1 MTTSSVSSRQNSA
14 AVENDEIDLGRLLG
28 YLIDGRWWI
37 VCITGFF
44 MVMGVAYALLATPV
58 FKANALLQ
66 VEKKAS
72 GTALLGDMADML
84 GGEQADA
91 AAEIELLTSRMVLG
105 RTVQELHLDTVVTP
119 DFFPLV
125 GRGVSRLMGQPYP
138 KMAISRFEVTPELID
153 TPLTLTLTGENR
165 FTLAVEGRVLEGQV
179 GKLLEK
185 EDVTLLVADVAAQDG
200 QEFTLVKQPLLDVIG
215 ELQRDL
221 QVSEKGKNT
230 GIISLALEGEDK
242 GRIRAVLDNIS
253 QNYLQQNVL
262 RKTEEAQK
270 SLDFLQTHLPQVKD
284 DLNRSE
290 ELLNTY
296 RQQNESV
303 DLSLE
308 AKAALDTM
316 VGIEKQL
323 NELTF
328 REAELQQLYT
338 RQHPAYIALMEKRQ
352 TLINTKNNIN
362 KSIKR
367 LPKTQQDI
375 LRLTRD
381 VQVGQ
386 EIFVQL
392 LNKQQELNIMKAGTI
407 GNVRIIDDAA
417 VETRAVK
424 PKKPLIVVLATL
436 LGGMLSVGLTLVRAA
451 FHRGVESPEQLE
463 EMGLS
468 VYATIPYS
476 EDQAKIEQQQ
486 QQQKKKGRKAMA
498 LNEAL
503 LAARNPADLAME
515 SLRSLRTSLHFAMME
530 AKNNIVMISGPG
542 PGLGK
547 TFVSTNFAAT
557 LAMGGKKV
565 LVIDADLRKGYMQ
578 KVMGQEM
585 GAGLSAY
592 LAGQSEMM
600 QVISKTGFDG
610 LDFVCRGAVPPNP
623 SELLMHPRFK
633 ALLDWAAEHYDF
645 VIVDSPPI
653 LAVTDAAIVGQHVGA
668 SLLVARFAKTAVKEV
683 EVAIRRFEQN
693 GVAIKGILLNAV
705 EKKASS
711 YYGNYGNYGYYQY
724 SYGDKTKA

>member
-37 VCITGFF
+37 VSITGFF
-44 MVMGVAYALLATPV
+44 MMMGVAYALLATPV

-72 GTALLGDMADML
+72 GTALLGDMADVL

-105 RTVQELHLDTVVTP
+105 RTVQELHLDTVVIP

-138 KMAISRFEVTPELID
+138 KMAVSRFEVAPELIG
-153 TPLTLTLTGENR
+153 TPFTLTLTGENR
-165 FTLAVEGRVLEGQV
+165 FTLEVKGRLLEGQV
-179 GKLLEK
+179 GKLLQN
-185 EDVTLLVADVAAQDG
+185 EDVTLLLSDVAAYEG
-200 QEFTLVKQPLLDVIG
+200 QVFTLAKKPVLDVIA
-215 ELQRDL
+215 ELQSGL

-290 ELLNTY
+290 DLLNAY

-436 LGGMLSVGLTLVRAA
+436 LGGMLSVGLILVRAA

-476 EDQAKIEQQQ
+476 EDQAKIEQQ
-486 QQQKKKGRKAMA
+486 KKKGRKAMA

-515 SLRSLRTSLHFAMME
+515 SLRSLRTSLHFTMME
-530 AKNNIVMISGPG
+530 AKNNIVLISGPG
-542 PGLGK
+542 PDLGK

-693 GVAIKGILLNAV
+693 GVVIKGILLNAV

-711 YYGNYGNYGYYQY
+711 YYGNYGYYQY

>member
-1 MTTSSVSSRQNSA
+1 MTTSSVSSRQSNA
-14 AVENDEIDLGRLLG
+14 VVENDEIDLGRLLG

-37 VCITGFF
+37 VSITVLF
-44 MVMGVAYALLATPV
+44 MLIGVSYALLATPIY
-58 FKANALLQ
+58 KANALLQ
-66 VEKKAS
+66 VEKRAS
-72 GTALLGDMADML
+72 GSALLGDMAGML
-84 GGEQADA
+84 GGEQPDT

-105 RTVQELHLDTVVTP
+105 RTVQELQLDTVVSP
-119 DFFPLV
+119 SFMPII
-125 GRGVSRLMGQPYP
+125 GRGLARLMGKPYP
-138 KMAISRFEVTPELID
+138 QIAIGRFDIAPEFLG
-153 TPLTLTLTGENR
+153 TPLALTFLGDQHFMLE
-165 FTLAVEGRVLEGQV
+165 LDGQVLEGQV
-179 GKLLEK
+179 GKLLK
-185 EDVTLLVADVAAQDG
+185 KDHLTLLVTDISAEEDQG
-200 QEFTLVKQPLLDVIG
+200 FTLVKQPVLDMVG
-215 ELQRDL
+215 NLQRDI
-221 QVSEKGKNT
+221 QVTEKGKNT
-230 GIISLALEGEDK
+230 GIISLAMEGEDK

-270 SLDFLQTHLPQVKD
+270 SLEFLKNHLPQVRE

-290 ELLNTY
+290 EQLSAY

-338 RQHPAYIALMEKRQ
+338 HQHPAYIALMDKRQ
-352 TLINTKNNIN
+352 ALMGTKNTIN

-367 LPKTQQDI
+367 LPKTQQEI

-407 GNVRIIDDAA
+407 GNVRIIDEAA
-417 VETRAVK
+417 VETGAVK
-424 PKKPLIVVLATL
+424 PKKPLIVILATL
-436 LGGMLSVGLTLVRAA
+436 LGGMLSVGLILVRAA

-476 EDQAKIEQQQ
+476 KEQAGIEQA
-486 QQQKKKGRKAMA
+486 QKKRRHAMP

-592 LAGQSEMM
+592 LSGQIEVS
-600 QVISKTGFDG
+600 QAVSHTGFEG

-633 ALLDWAAEHYDF
+633 VLLDWASEHYDF

-693 GVAIKGILLNAV
+693 GVVIKGILLNAV

-711 YYGNYGNYGYYQY
+711 YYGNYGYYQY
-724 SYGDKTKA
+724 SYADKTKA

>member
-1 MTTSSVSSRQNSA
+1 MTTSSVSSRQSSA

-37 VCITGFF
+37 VTITALF
-44 MVMGVAYALLATPV
+44 MILGVAYALLATPV

-72 GTALLGDMADML
+72 GAALLGDMADVL
-84 GGEQADA
+84 GGEQPDA

-125 GRGVSRLMGQPYP
+125 GRGLSRLMGHPYP
-138 KMAISRFEVTPELID
+138 KMAVSRFEVAPELVG
-153 TPLTLTLTGENR
+153 TPLTLTVDADKH
-165 FTLAVEGRVLEGQV
+165 FTLEIEGRVLEGQV
-179 GKLLEK
+179 GKLLEQ
-185 EDVTLLVADVAAQDG
+185 DDLTLLLSDVAAQDG
-200 QEFTLVKQPLLDVIG
+200 QVFTLLKQPVLDVIG
-215 ELQRDL
+215 ELQSGL

-316 VGIEKQL
+316 VGIQKQL

-436 LGGMLSVGLTLVRAA
+436 LGGMLSVGLILVRAA

-476 EDQAKIEQQQ
+476 EDQAKIE
-486 QQQKKKGRKAMA
+486 QQKKKGRKAMA

-547 TFVSTNFAAT
+547 TFVSTNFAAI

-711 YYGNYGNYGYYQY
+711 YYGNYGYYQY

>member
-28 YLIDGRWWI
+28 NLIDGRWWI
-37 VCITGFF
+37 VSITGFF
-44 MVMGVAYALLATPV
+44 MMMGIAYALLATPV

-72 GTALLGDMADML
+72 GTALLGDMADVL

-138 KMAISRFEVTPELID
+138 KMAVSRFEVAPELVGV
-153 TPLTLTLTGENR
+153 PLTLTLGEDKH
-165 FTLAVEGRVLEGQV
+165 FTLEVEGRVLEGQV
-179 GKLLEK
+179 GKLLEQ
-185 EDVTLLVADVAAQDG
+185 DDLTLLLSDVAAQDG
-200 QEFTLVKQPLLDVIG
+200 QVFTLLKQPVLDVIG
-215 ELQRDL
+215 ELQSGL

-316 VGIEKQL
+316 VEIEKQL

-436 LGGMLSVGLTLVRAA
+436 LGGMLSVGLILVRAA

-476 EDQAKIEQQQ
+476 EDQAKIEQ

-711 YYGNYGNYGYYQY
+711 YYGNYGYYQY

>member
-44 MVMGVAYALLATPV
+44 MMMGVAYALLATPV

-72 GTALLGDMADML
+72 GTALLGDMADVL

-138 KMAISRFEVTPELID
+138 KMAISRFEVAPELVGV
-153 TPLTLTLTGENR
+153 PLTLTLGEDKH
-165 FTLAVEGRVLEGQV
+165 FTLEVEGRVLEGQV
-179 GKLLEK
+179 GKLLEQ
-185 EDVTLLVADVAAQDG
+185 DDLTLLLSDVAAQDG
-200 QEFTLVKQPLLDVIG
+200 QVFTLLKQPVLDVIG
-215 ELQRDL
+215 ELQSGL

-436 LGGMLSVGLTLVRAA
+436 LGGMLSVGLILVRAA

-476 EDQAKIEQQQ
+476 EDQAKIE
-486 QQQKKKGRKAMA
+486 QQKKKGRKAMA

-542 PGLGK
+542 PGIGK
-547 TFVSTNFAAT
+547 TFVSTNFAAI
-557 LAMGGKKV
+557 LVMGGKKV

-645 VIVDSPPI
+645 VILDSPPI

-711 YYGNYGNYGYYQY
+711 YYGNYGYYQY

>member
-1 MTTSSVSSRQNSA
+1 M
-14 AVENDEIDLGRLLG
+14 ENDEIDLGRLLG

-37 VCITGFF
+37 VSITCFF
-44 MVMGVAYALLATPV
+44 MMMGVAYALLVTPV

-72 GTALLGDMADML
+72 GTALLGDMADVL

-105 RTVQELHLDTVVTP
+105 RTVQELHLDTVVIP

-138 KMAISRFEVTPELID
+138 KMAVSRFEVAPELVGV
-153 TPLTLTLTGENR
+153 PLTLTLGEDKH
-165 FTLAVEGRVLEGQV
+165 FTLEVEGRVLEGQV
-179 GKLLEK
+179 GKLLEQ
-185 EDVTLLVADVAAQDG
+185 DDLTLLLSDVAAQDG
-200 QEFTLVKQPLLDVIG
+200 QVFTLLKQPVLDVIG
-215 ELQRDL
+215 ELQSGL

-367 LPKTQQDI
+367 LPKTQQGI

-417 VETRAVK
+417 VQTRAVK

-436 LGGMLSVGLTLVRAA
+436 LGGMLSVGLILVRAA

-476 EDQAKIEQQQ
+476 EDQAKIE

-542 PGLGK
+542 PGPGLGK

-565 LVIDADLRKGYMQ
+565 LVIDADLRKGCMQ

-600 QVISKTGFDG
+600 QVISKTSFDG

-693 GVAIKGILLNAV
+693 GVVIKGILLNAV

-711 YYGNYGNYGYYQY
+711 YYGNYGYYQY

>member
-44 MVMGVAYALLATPV
+44 MMMGVAYALLATPV

-72 GTALLGDMADML
+72 GTALLGDMADVL

-138 KMAISRFEVTPELID
+138 RMAISRFEVASELIG
-153 TPLTLTLTGENR
+153 TSFTLILTGENR
-165 FTLAVEGRVLEGQV
+165 FTLEVKGRVLEGQV
-179 GKLLEK
+179 GKLLQN
-185 EDVTLLVADVAAQDG
+185 EDVTLLLSDVAAYEG
-200 QEFTLVKQPLLDVIG
+200 QVFTLAKKPVLDVIA
-215 ELQRDL
+215 ELQSGL

-436 LGGMLSVGLTLVRAA
+436 LGGMLSVGLILVRAA

-476 EDQAKIEQQQ
+476 EDQAKIE
-486 QQQKKKGRKAMA
+486 QQKKKGRKAMA

-542 PGLGK
+542 PGLG
-547 TFVSTNFAAT
+547 
-557 LAMGGKKV
+557 
-565 LVIDADLRKGYMQ
+565 IDQLCCHLGHG
-578 KVMGQEM
+578 GQEGTGHRCGLAQGLYAESH
-585 GAGLSAY
+585 GARDGGWLERLSGGSKRDD
-592 LAGQSEMM
+592 AGDQ
-600 QVISKTGFDG
+600 QD
-610 LDFVCRGAVPPNP
+610 
-623 SELLMHPRFK
+623 
-633 ALLDWAAEHYDF
+633 
-645 VIVDSPPI
+645 
-653 LAVTDAAIVGQHVGA
+653 
-668 SLLVARFAKTAVKEV
+668 
-683 EVAIRRFEQN
+683 
-693 GVAIKGILLNAV
+693 
-705 EKKASS
+705 
-711 YYGNYGNYGYYQY
+711 
-724 SYGDKTKA
+724 

>member
-1 MTTSSVSSRQNSA
+1 MTTSSVSSRQNNA

-37 VCITGFF
+37 VSITCFF
-44 MVMGVAYALLATPV
+44 MMMGVAYALLVTPV

-66 VEKKAS
+66 VEKKTS
-72 GTALLGDMADML
+72 GTALLGDMADVL

-138 KMAISRFEVTPELID
+138 RMAISRFEVASELIG
-153 TPLTLTLTGENR
+153 TSFTLTLTGENR
-165 FTLAVEGRVLEGQV
+165 FTLEVKGRVLEGQV
-179 GKLLEK
+179 GKLLQN
-185 EDVTLLVADVAAQDG
+185 EDVTLLLSDVAAYEG
-200 QEFTLVKQPLLDVIG
+200 QVFTLAKKPVLDVIA
-215 ELQRDL
+215 ELQSGL

-253 QNYLQQNVL
+253 QNYLQQNVV

-270 SLDFLQTHLPQVKD
+270 SLDFLQVHLPQVKD
-284 DLNRSE
+284 ELNRSE
-290 ELLNTY
+290 ELLNVY

-316 VGIEKQL
+316 VGLEKQL

-352 TLINTKNNIN
+352 TLMKTKNTIN

-367 LPKTQQDI
+367 LPKTQQEI

-436 LGGMLSVGLTLVRAA
+436 LGGMLSVGLILVRAA

-463 EMGLS
+463 EMGLP

-476 EDQAKIEQQQ
+476 EEQAKIEQH
-486 QQQKKKGRKAMA
+486 QKKRRQAMP

-578 KVMGQEM
+578 KAMGQEM

-592 LAGQSEMM
+592 LGGQTEMM

-633 ALLDWAAEHYDF
+633 ALLDWASEHYDF
-645 VIVDSPPI
+645 VIVDTPPI

-668 SLLVARFAKTAVKEV
+668 SLLVARFAQTAVKEV

-693 GVAIKGILLNAV
+693 GVVIKGILLNAV

-711 YYGNYGNYGYYQY
+711 YYGNYGYYP
-724 SYGDKTKA
+724 SFRT

>member
-37 VCITGFF
+37 VTITSLF
-44 MVMGVAYALLATPV
+44 MVLGVAYALLATPV

-72 GTALLGDMADML
+72 GAALLGDMADVL
-84 GGEQADA
+84 GGEQPDA

-119 DFFPLV
+119 DFFPLI
-125 GRGVSRLMGQPYP
+125 GRGMSRLMGHPYP
-138 KMAISRFEVTPELID
+138 KMAVSRFEVAPELVGV
-153 TPLTLTLTGENR
+153 PLTLTLGEDKH
-165 FTLAVEGRVLEGQV
+165 FTLEVEGRVLEGQV
-179 GKLLEK
+179 GKLLEQN
-185 EDVTLLVADVAAQDG
+185 DVTLLLSDVAAQDG
-200 QEFTLVKQPLLDVIG
+200 QVFTLLKQPVLDVIA
-215 ELQRDL
+215 ELQGGL

-253 QNYLQQNVL
+253 QNYLQQNVV

-270 SLDFLQTHLPQVKD
+270 SLDFLQVHLPQVKD
-284 DLNRSE
+284 ELNRSE
-290 ELLNTY
+290 ELLNVY

-316 VGIEKQL
+316 VGLEKQL

-352 TLINTKNNIN
+352 TLMNTKNTIN

-367 LPKTQQDI
+367 LPKTQQEI

-424 PKKPLIVVLATL
+424 PKKSLIVVLATL
-436 LGGMLSVGLTLVRAA
+436 LGGMLSVGLILVRAA

-476 EDQAKIEQQQ
+476 EEQAKIEQQQ
-486 QQQKKKGRKAMA
+486 KKRRQAMT

-547 TFVSTNFAAT
+547 TFVATNFAAT

-578 KVMGQEM
+578 KVMGQDM

-645 VIVDSPPI
+645 VIVDTPPI

-693 GVAIKGILLNAV
+693 GVVIKGILLNAV

-711 YYGNYGNYGYYQY
+711 YYGNYGYYQY

>member
-1 MTTSSVSSRQNSA
+1 MTTSSTSSSSSRQNNA

-37 VCITGFF
+37 VTITALF
-44 MVMGVAYALLATPV
+44 MVLGVAYALLATPV

-72 GTALLGDMADML
+72 GAALLGDMADVL
-84 GGEQADA
+84 GGEQPDA

-119 DFFPLV
+119 NFFPLV
-125 GRGVSRLMGQPYP
+125 GRGLSRLMGHPYP
-138 KMAISRFEVTPELID
+138 KMAISRFEVAPELVG
-153 TPLTLTLTGENR
+153 TPLTLTVGEDKH
-165 FTLAVEGRVLEGQV
+165 FTLEVEGRVLEGQV
-179 GKLLEK
+179 GTLLEQD
-185 EDVTLLVADVAAQDG
+185 DVTLLLSDVAAQDG
-200 QEFTLVKQPLLDVIG
+200 QVFTLLKQPVLDVIA
-215 ELQRDL
+215 ELQSGL

-253 QNYLQQNVL
+253 QNYLQQNVV

-270 SLDFLQTHLPQVKD
+270 SLDFLQVHLPQVKD
-284 DLNRSE
+284 ELNRSE
-290 ELLNTY
+290 ELLNAY

-338 RQHPAYIALMEKRQ
+338 RQHPAFIALMEKRQ
-352 TLINTKNNIN
+352 TLNNTKNNIS

-417 VETRAVK
+417 VEARAVK

-436 LGGMLSVGLTLVRAA
+436 LGGMLSVGLILVRAA

-476 EDQAKIEQQQ
+476 EDQAKIEQQ
-486 QQQKKKGRKAMA
+486 KKKGRKAMA

-503 LAARNPADLAME
+503 LAARNPADMAME

-693 GVAIKGILLNAV
+693 GVGIKGILLNAV

-711 YYGNYGNYGYYQY
+711 YYGNYWYYQY

>member
-1 MTTSSVSSRQNSA
+1 MTTSSVSSRQNNA

-37 VCITGFF
+37 VSITCFF
-44 MVMGVAYALLATPV
+44 MMMGVAYALLVTPV

-66 VEKKAS
+66 VEKKTS
-72 GTALLGDMADML
+72 GTALLGDMADVL

-138 KMAISRFEVTPELID
+138 RMAISRFEVASELIG
-153 TPLTLTLTGENR
+153 TSFTLTLTGENR
-165 FTLAVEGRVLEGQV
+165 FTLEVKGRVLEGQV
-179 GKLLEK
+179 GKLLQN
-185 EDVTLLVADVAAQDG
+185 EDVTLLLSDVAAYEG
-200 QEFTLVKQPLLDVIG
+200 QVFTLAKKPVLDVIA
-215 ELQRDL
+215 ELQSGL

-436 LGGMLSVGLTLVRAA
+436 LGGMLSVGLILVRAA

-476 EDQAKIEQQQ
+476 EDQAKIE
-486 QQQKKKGRKAMA
+486 QQKKKGRKAMA

-542 PGLGK
+542 PDLGK

-711 YYGNYGNYGYYQY
+711 YYGNYGYYQY

>member
-1 MTTSSVSSRQNSA
+1 MTTSSVSSRQNNA

-37 VCITGFF
+37 VSITCFF
-44 MVMGVAYALLATPV
+44 MMMGVAYALLVTPV

-66 VEKKAS
+66 VEKKTS
-72 GTALLGDMADML
+72 GTALLGDMADVL

-138 KMAISRFEVTPELID
+138 RMAISRFEVASELIG
-153 TPLTLTLTGENR
+153 TSFTLTLTGENR
-165 FTLAVEGRVLEGQV
+165 FTLEVKGRVLEGQV
-179 GKLLEK
+179 GKLLQN
-185 EDVTLLVADVAAQDG
+185 EDVTLLLSDVAAYEG
-200 QEFTLVKQPLLDVIG
+200 QVFTLAKKPVLDVIA
-215 ELQRDL
+215 ELQSGL

-296 RQQNESV
+296 RQQNQSV

-436 LGGMLSVGLTLVRAA
+436 LGGMLSVGLILVRAA

-476 EDQAKIEQQQ
+476 EDQAKIE
-486 QQQKKKGRKAMA
+486 QQKKKGRKAMA

-542 PGLGK
+542 PDLGK

-711 YYGNYGNYGYYQY
+711 YYGNYGYYQY

>member
-1 MTTSSVSSRQNSA
+1 MTTSSISSRQSSA

-28 YLIDGRWWI
+28 YLVDGRWWI
-37 VCITGFF
+37 VTITALF
-44 MVMGVAYALLATPV
+44 MVLGVAYALLATPV

-72 GTALLGDMADML
+72 GAALLGDMADVL
-84 GGEQADA
+84 GGEQPDA
-91 AAEIELLTSRMVLG
+91 ATEIELLTSRMVLG

-125 GRGVSRLMGQPYP
+125 GRGMSRLMGHPYP
-138 KMAISRFEVTPELID
+138 KMAVSRFEVAPELLG
-153 TPLTLTLTGENR
+153 TPLMLTLTEGQH
-165 FTLAVEGRVLEGQV
+165 FTLEIEGRVLEGQV

-185 EDVTLLVADVAAQDG
+185 DGVTLLLSDVAANEG
-200 QEFTLVKQPLLDVIG
+200 QVFTLVKQPVLDVIA
-215 ELQRDL
+215 ELQSGL
-221 QVSEKGKNT
+221 QVSEKGKST

-242 GRIRAVLDNIS
+242 GRIRAVLYNIS
-253 QNYLQQNVL
+253 QNYLQQNVV

-284 DLNRSE
+284 ELNHSE
-290 ELLNTY
+290 ELLNVY

-316 VGIEKQL
+316 VDLEKQL
-323 NELTF
+323 NVLTF

-352 TLINTKNNIN
+352 TLMNTKDTIN

-367 LPKTQQDI
+367 LPKTQQEI

-392 LNKQQELNIMKAGTI
+392 LNKQQELSIMKAGTI

-436 LGGMLSVGLTLVRAA
+436 LGGMLSVGLILVRAA

-476 EDQAKIEQQQ
+476 GEQAAIEQQMT
-486 QQQKKKGRKAMA
+486 KRRKTMQ

-578 KVMGQEM
+578 KEM
-585 GAGLSAY
+585 GAGLSSY
-592 LAGQSEMM
+592 LAGQTELA
-600 QVISKTGFDG
+600 QAVTKTGFDG

-633 ALLDWAAEHYDF
+633 VLLDWASEHYDF

-683 EVAIRRFEQN
+683 EVAIRRFELN
-693 GVAIKGILLNAV
+693 GVTIKGILLNAV

-711 YYGNYGNYGYYQY
+711 YYGNYGYYQY

>member
-1 MTTSSVSSRQNSA
+1 MTTSSVSSRQSSA

-37 VCITGFF
+37 VTITALF
-44 MVMGVAYALLATPV
+44 MVLGVAYALLATPV

-72 GTALLGDMADML
+72 GAALLGDMADVL
-84 GGEQADA
+84 GGEQPDA

-119 DFFPLV
+119 NFFPLV
-125 GRGVSRLMGQPYP
+125 GRGLSRLMGHPYP
-138 KMAISRFEVTPELID
+138 KMAVSRFEVAPELLG
-153 TPLTLTLTGENR
+153 TPLTLTVDADKH
-165 FTLAVEGRVLEGQV
+165 FTLEVEGRVLEGQV

-185 EDVTLLVADVAAQDG
+185 EDVTLLLSDVAAAEG
-200 QEFTLVKQPLLDVIG
+200 QVFTLVKQPALDVIA

-230 GIISLALEGEDK
+230 GIISLGLEGDDK

-253 QNYLQQNVL
+253 QNYLQQNVV

-270 SLDFLQTHLPQVKD
+270 SLDFLQTHLPQVKEE
-284 DLNRSE
+284 LNRSE
-290 ELLNTY
+290 EQLNVY

-316 VGIEKQL
+316 VGLEKQL

-352 TLINTKNNIN
+352 TLMNTKNAIN
-362 KSIKR
+362 KSIRR
-367 LPKTQQDI
+367 LPKTQQEI

-436 LGGMLSVGLTLVRAA
+436 LGGMLSVGLILVRAA

-476 EDQAKIEQQQ
+476 SEQATIEQQ
-486 QQQKKKGRKAMA
+486 KKRRQAMP

-557 LAMGGKKV
+557 LALGGKKV

-592 LAGQSEMM
+592 LAGQTELAHVVSH
-600 QVISKTGFDG
+600 TGFDG

-633 ALLDWAAEHYDF
+633 ALLDWASEHYDF

-711 YYGNYGNYGYYQY
+711 YYGNYGYYQY
-724 SYGDKTKA
+724 SYGSKEKA

>member
-44 MVMGVAYALLATPV
+44 MMMGVAYALLATPV

-72 GTALLGDMADML
+72 GTALLGDMADVL

-138 KMAISRFEVTPELID
+138 KMAISRFEVAPELIG
-153 TPLTLTLTGENR
+153 TPFTLTLTGENR
-165 FTLAVEGRVLEGQV
+165 FTLEVKGRLLEGQV
-179 GKLLEK
+179 GKLLQN
-185 EDVTLLVADVAAQDG
+185 EDVTLLLSDVAAYEG
-200 QEFTLVKQPLLDVIG
+200 QVFTLAKKPVLDVIA
-215 ELQRDL
+215 ELQSGL

-436 LGGMLSVGLTLVRAA
+436 LGGMLSVGLILVRAA

-476 EDQAKIEQQQ
+476 EDQAKIE
-486 QQQKKKGRKAMA
+486 QQKKKGRKAMA

-530 AKNNIVMISGPG
+530 AKNNIVLISGPG
-542 PGLGK
+542 PGIGK

-578 KVMGQEM
+578 KVLGQEM

-645 VIVDSPPI
+645 VIVDTPPI

-668 SLLVARFAKTAVKEV
+668 SLLVARFAQTAVKEV

-711 YYGNYGNYGYYQY
+711 YYGNYGYYQY
-724 SYGDKTKA
+724 HVQDL

>member
-1 MTTSSVSSRQNSA
+1 MTTSSVSSRQNNA

-37 VCITGFF
+37 VSITCFF
-44 MVMGVAYALLATPV
+44 MMMGVAYALLVTPV

-72 GTALLGDMADML
+72 GTALLGDMADVL

-105 RTVQELHLDTVVTP
+105 RTVQELHLDTVVIP

-138 KMAISRFEVTPELID
+138 KMAVSRFEVAPELVGV
-153 TPLTLTLTGENR
+153 PLTLTLGEDKH
-165 FTLAVEGRVLEGQV
+165 FTLEVEGRVLEGQV
-179 GKLLEK
+179 GKLLEQ
-185 EDVTLLVADVAAQDG
+185 DDLTLLLSDVAAQDG
-200 QEFTLVKQPLLDVIG
+200 QVFTLLKQPVLDVIG
-215 ELQRDL
+215 ELQSGL

-436 LGGMLSVGLTLVRAA
+436 LGGMLSVGLILVRAA

-476 EDQAKIEQQQ
+476 EDQAKIEQ

-542 PGLGK
+542 PALGK

-557 LAMGGKKV
+557 LVMGGKKV

-711 YYGNYGNYGYYQY
+711 YYGNYGYYQY

>member
-28 YLIDGRWWI
+28 NLIDGRWWI
-37 VCITGFF
+37 VSITGFF
-44 MVMGVAYALLATPV
+44 MMMGVAYALLATPV

-72 GTALLGDMADML
+72 GTALLGDMADVL
-84 GGEQADA
+84 GGEEADA

-105 RTVQELHLDTVVTP
+105 RTVQELHLDTVVIP

-125 GRGVSRLMGQPYP
+125 GRVVSRLMGQPYP
-138 KMAISRFEVTPELID
+138 KMAVSRFEVAPELVGV
-153 TPLTLTLTGENR
+153 PLTLTLGEDKH
-165 FTLAVEGRVLEGQV
+165 FTLEVEGRVLEGQV
-179 GKLLEK
+179 GKLLEQ
-185 EDVTLLVADVAAQDG
+185 DDLTLLLSDVAAQDG
-200 QEFTLVKQPLLDVIG
+200 QVFTLLKQPVLDVIG
-215 ELQRDL
+215 ELQSGL

-296 RQQNESV
+296 RQQNESI

-436 LGGMLSVGLTLVRAA
+436 LGGMLSVGLILVRAA

-463 EMGLS
+463 ETGLS

-476 EDQAKIEQQQ
+476 EDQAKIE
-486 QQQKKKGRKAMA
+486 QQKKKGRKAMA

-542 PGLGK
+542 PGIGK

-633 ALLDWAAEHYDF
+633 ALMDWAAEHYDF

-693 GVAIKGILLNAV
+693 GVVIKGVLLNGV

-711 YYGNYGNYGYYQY
+711 YYGNYGYYQY

>member
-1 MTTSSVSSRQNSA
+1 MTTSSVTSRQSNA

-37 VCITGFF
+37 VSITAFF
-44 MVMGVAYALLATPV
+44 MVIGIGYALLATPIY
-58 FKANALLQ
+58 KANALLQ

-72 GTALLGDMADML
+72 GAALLGNMADML
-84 GGEQADA
+84 GGEQPDA

-105 RTVQELHLDTVVTP
+105 RTVQELNLDTVVTP
-119 DFFPLV
+119 DFFPV
-125 GRGVSRLMGQPYP
+125 IGRGLSRLLGNPYP
-138 KMAISRFEVTPELID
+138 KVAISRFAVTPELIG
-153 TPLTLTLTGENR
+153 TPLSLTVTDNSHFLLDVDGNEI
-165 FTLAVEGRVLEGQV
+165 EGQV
-179 GKLLEK
+179 GKLLDTK
-185 EDVTLLVADVAAQDG
+185 GVTLLITDVAADDG
-200 QEFTLVKQPLLDVIG
+200 QQFTLVKKPTLDVIG
-215 ELQRDL
+215 DLQREI

-230 GIISLALEGEDK
+230 GIISLSLEGDDK
-242 GRIRAVLDNIS
+242 ARIRAILDNIS

-270 SLDFLQTHLPQVKD
+270 SLDFLKTHLPQVKEE
-284 DLNRSE
+284 LNRAE
-290 ELLNTY
+290 EQLNVY

-338 RQHPAYIALMEKRQ
+338 RQHPAYIALLEKRQ
-352 TLINTKNNIN
+352 TLLNTKNTIN

-367 LPKTQQDI
+367 LPKTQQEI

-407 GNVRIIDDAA
+407 GNVRIIDEAA
-417 VETRAVK
+417 VETRPVK

-436 LGGMLSVGLTLVRAA
+436 LGGMLSVGLILTRAA
-451 FHRGVESPEQLE
+451 FHRGIESPEQLE

-476 EDQAKIEQQQ
+476 SEQLSIEQK
-486 QQQKKKGRKAMA
+486 QKKHRTVMPI
-498 LNEAL
+498 NEAL
-503 LAARNPADLAME
+503 LASRNPADLAME

-530 AKNNIVMISGPG
+530 AKNNIIMISGPG

-578 KVMGQEM
+578 KVMGQNM
-585 GAGLSAY
+585 GTGLSAY
-592 LAGQSEMM
+592 LAGQTD
-600 QVISKTGFDG
+600 ISHTISNTGFEG
-610 LDFVCRGAVPPNP
+610 LDFVSRGAIPPNP
-623 SELLMHPRFK
+623 SELLMHPRLK
-633 ALLDWAAEHYDF
+633 ALLDWASEHYDF
-645 VIVDSPPI
+645 VLVDSPPI
-653 LAVTDAAIVGQHVGA
+653 LAVTDAAIIGQHAGT
-668 SLLVARFAKTAVKEV
+668 SLLVARFAKTALKEV

-693 GVAIKGILLNAV
+693 GIAIKGILLNAV
-705 EKKASS
+705 EKKASN
-711 YYGNYGNYGYYQY
+711 YYGNYGYYQY
-724 SYGDKTKA
+724 SYADKKKH

>member
-37 VCITGFF
+37 VSITGFF

-72 GTALLGDMADML
+72 GTALLGDMADVL
-84 GGEQADA
+84 GGEQPEA

-119 DFFPLV
+119 DFFPLI

-138 KMAISRFEVTPELID
+138 KMAISRFEVAPELIG
-153 TPLTLTLTGENR
+153 TPFTLTLTGENR
-165 FTLAVEGRVLEGQV
+165 FTLEVEGRVLEGQV

-185 EDVTLLVADVAAQDG
+185 EDMTLLVADVAAQDG
-200 QEFTLVKQPLLDVIG
+200 QVFTLVKQPLLDVIG
-215 ELQRDL
+215 ELQSGL

-316 VGIEKQL
+316 VGIAKQL

-367 LPKTQQDI
+367 LPKIQQDI

-436 LGGMLSVGLTLVRAA
+436 LGGMLSVGLILVRAA

-476 EDQAKIEQQQ
+476 EDQAKIEQQ
-486 QQQKKKGRKAMA
+486 KKKGRKAMA

-503 LAARNPADLAME
+503 LAARNPADLAIE

-565 LVIDADLRKGYMQ
+565 LVIHADLRKGYMQ

-610 LDFVCRGAVPPNP
+610 LDFVCSGAVPPNP

-668 SLLVARFAKTAVKEV
+668 SLLVARFGQTAVKEV

-693 GVAIKGILLNAV
+693 GVVIKGILLNAV

-711 YYGNYGNYGYYQY
+711 YYGNYGYYQY

>member
-1 MTTSSVSSRQNSA
+1 MTTSSVSSRQSSA
-14 AVENDEIDLGRLLG
+14 VVENDEIDLGRLLG

-37 VCITGFF
+37 VTITALF
-44 MVMGVAYALLATPV
+44 MVLGVAYALLATPV

-72 GTALLGDMADML
+72 GAALLGDMADML
-84 GGEQADA
+84 GGDQPDA

-125 GRGVSRLMGQPYP
+125 GRGLSRLMGHPYP
-138 KMAISRFEVTPELID
+138 KMAVSRFEVAPELLGM
-153 TPLTLTLTGENR
+153 PLTLTVEADKH
-165 FTLAVEGRVLEGQV
+165 FTLEVEGRVLEGQV
-179 GKLLEK
+179 GKLLEQG
-185 EDVTLLVADVAAQDG
+185 DVTLLLSDVVADEG
-200 QEFTLVKQPLLDVIG
+200 QVFTLAKQPVLDVIA

-221 QVSEKGKNT
+221 QVMERKNT

-253 QNYLQQNVL
+253 QNYLQQNVV

-270 SLDFLQTHLPQVKD
+270 SLDFLQVHLPQVKD
-284 DLNRSE
+284 ELNRSE
-290 ELLNTY
+290 ELLNVY

-316 VGIEKQL
+316 VGLEKQL

-352 TLINTKNNIN
+352 TLMNTKNAIN

-367 LPKTQQDI
+367 LPKTQQEI

-417 VETRAVK
+417 VETSAVK

-436 LGGMLSVGLTLVRAA
+436 LGGMLSVGLILVRAA

-476 EDQAKIEQQQ
+476 AEQATIEQQQ
-486 QQQKKKGRKAMA
+486 KKRRQVMP

-557 LAMGGKKV
+557 LALGGKTV

-592 LAGQSEMM
+592 LAGQTELA
-600 QVISKTGFDG
+600 QVVSQTGFDG
-610 LDFVCRGAVPPNP
+610 LDFVCRGTVPPNP

-633 ALLDWAAEHYDF
+633 ALLDWASEHYDF

-711 YYGNYGNYGYYQY
+711 YYGNYGYYQY
-724 SYGDKTKA
+724 SYGSKEKA

>member
-37 VCITGFF
+37 VSITGFF

-72 GTALLGDMADML
+72 GTALLGDMADVL

-138 KMAISRFEVTPELID
+138 KMAISRFEVAPELIG
-153 TPLTLTLTGENR
+153 TPFTLTLTGENR
-165 FTLAVEGRVLEGQV
+165 FTLTVEGRVLEGQV
-179 GKLLEK
+179 GKLLQN
-185 EDVTLLVADVAAQDG
+185 EDVTLLLSDVAAYEG
-200 QEFTLVKQPLLDVIG
+200 QVFTLAKKPVLDVIA
-215 ELQRDL
+215 ELQSGL

-290 ELLNTY
+290 DLLNAY

-436 LGGMLSVGLTLVRAA
+436 LGGMLSVGLILVRAA

-468 VYATIPYS
+468 VYASIPYS
-476 EDQAKIEQQQ
+476 EDQAKIEQQ
-486 QQQKKKGRKAMA
+486 KKKRRQAMS

-557 LAMGGKKV
+557 LVMGGKKV
-565 LVIDADLRKGYMQ
+565 LVIDADLRKGCMQ

-645 VIVDSPPI
+645 VIVDSSPI

-693 GVAIKGILLNAV
+693 GVVIKGILLNAV

-711 YYGNYGNYGYYQY
+711 YYGNYGYYQY

>member
-1 MTTSSVSSRQNSA
+1 MTTSSVSSRQSSA

-37 VCITGFF
+37 VTITALF
-44 MVMGVAYALLATPV
+44 MVLGVAYALLATPV

-66 VEKKAS
+66 VEKKDS
-72 GTALLGDMADML
+72 GAALLGDMADVL
-84 GGEQADA
+84 GGEQPDA

-119 DFFPLV
+119 DFFPLI
-125 GRGVSRLMGQPYP
+125 GRGMSRLMGHPYP
-138 KMAISRFEVTPELID
+138 KMAVSRFEVAPELVGV
-153 TPLTLTLTGENR
+153 PLTLTLGEDKH
-165 FTLAVEGRVLEGQV
+165 FTLEVEGRVLEGQV
-179 GKLLEK
+179 GKLLEQN
-185 EDVTLLVADVAAQDG
+185 DVTLLLSDVAAQDG
-200 QEFTLVKQPLLDVIG
+200 QVFTLLKQPVLDVIA
-215 ELQRDL
+215 ELKSGL

-253 QNYLQQNVL
+253 QNYLQQNVV
-262 RKTEEAQK
+262 RKTEEVQK
-270 SLDFLQTHLPQVKD
+270 SLDFLQVHLPQVKD
-284 DLNRSE
+284 ELNRSE
-290 ELLNTY
+290 ERLNVY

-316 VGIEKQL
+316 VGLEKQL

-352 TLINTKNNIN
+352 TLMNTKNTIN

-367 LPKTQQDI
+367 LPKTQQEI

-392 LNKQQELNIMKAGTI
+392 LNKQQELNIMKASTI

-436 LGGMLSVGLTLVRAA
+436 LGGMLSVGLILVRAA

-476 EDQAKIEQQQ
+476 EEQAKIEQH
-486 QQQKKKGRKAMA
+486 QKKRRQAMP

-592 LAGQSEMM
+592 LGGQTEMM

-623 SELLMHPRFK
+623 SELLMQPRFK
-633 ALLDWAAEHYDF
+633 ALLDWASEHYDF
-645 VIVDSPPI
+645 VIVDSSPI
-653 LAVTDAAIVGQHVGA
+653 LMVTDAAIVGQHVGA
-668 SLLVARFAKTAVKEV
+668 SLLVARFAQTTVKEV

-693 GVAIKGILLNAV
+693 GVVIKGILLNAV

-711 YYGNYGNYGYYQY
+711 YYGNYGYYQY

>member
-1 MTTSSVSSRQNSA
+1 MTTSSVSSRQSSA

-37 VCITGFF
+37 VTITALF
-44 MVMGVAYALLATPV
+44 MVLGVAYALLATPV

-72 GTALLGDMADML
+72 GAALLGDMADVL
-84 GGEQADA
+84 GGEQPDA

-119 DFFPLV
+119 NFFPLV
-125 GRGVSRLMGQPYP
+125 GRGLSRLMGHPYP
-138 KMAISRFEVTPELID
+138 KMAVSRFEVAPELVG
-153 TPLTLTLTGENR
+153 TPLTLTVDADKH
-165 FTLAVEGRVLEGQV
+165 FTLEVEGRVLEGRV
-179 GKLLEK
+179 GELLEK
-185 EDVTLLVADVAAQDG
+185 DDVTLLLFDVAADEG
-200 QEFTLVKQPLLDVIG
+200 QVFTLVKQPVLDVIA
-215 ELQRDL
+215 ELQSGL

-230 GIISLALEGEDK
+230 GIISLTLEGEDK

-253 QNYLQQNVL
+253 QNYLQQNVV

-270 SLDFLQTHLPQVKD
+270 SLDFLQTHLPQVKE

-290 ELLNTY
+290 EQLNLY

-316 VGIEKQL
+316 VGLEKQL

-352 TLINTKNNIN
+352 TLMNTKNAIN

-367 LPKTQQDI
+367 LPKTQQEI

-417 VETRAVK
+417 VETKAVK

-436 LGGMLSVGLTLVRAA
+436 LGGMLSVGLILVRAA

-476 EDQAKIEQQQ
+476 SEQATIEQQQ
-486 QQQKKKGRKAMA
+486 KKRRHAMQ

-557 LAMGGKKV
+557 LALGGKKV

-585 GAGLSAY
+585 GAGLSSY
-592 LAGQSEMM
+592 LAGQTDLT
-600 QVISKTGFDG
+600 QVVSQTGFDG

-633 ALLDWAAEHYDF
+633 ALLDWASERYDF

-693 GVAIKGILLNAV
+693 GVSIKGILLNAV

-711 YYGNYGNYGYYQY
+711 YYGNYGYYQY

>member
-1 MTTSSVSSRQNSA
+1 MTTSSVSSRQSSA

-37 VCITGFF
+37 VTITALF
-44 MVMGVAYALLATPV
+44 MVLGVAYALLATPV

-66 VEKKAS
+66 VEKKDS
-72 GTALLGDMADML
+72 GAALLGDMADVL
-84 GGEQADA
+84 GGEQPDA

-119 DFFPLV
+119 DFFPLI
-125 GRGVSRLMGQPYP
+125 GRGMSRLMGHPYP
-138 KMAISRFEVTPELID
+138 KMAVSRFEVAPELVGV
-153 TPLTLTLTGENR
+153 PLTLTLGEDKH
-165 FTLAVEGRVLEGQV
+165 FTLEVEGRVLEGQV
-179 GKLLEK
+179 GKLLEQN
-185 EDVTLLVADVAAQDG
+185 DVTLLLSDVAAQDG
-200 QEFTLVKQPLLDVIG
+200 QVFTLLKQPVLDVIA
-215 ELQRDL
+215 ELKSGL

-253 QNYLQQNVL
+253 QNYLQQNVV

-270 SLDFLQTHLPQVKD
+270 SLDFLQVHLPQVKD
-284 DLNRSE
+284 ELNRSE
-290 ELLNTY
+290 ELLNVY

-316 VGIEKQL
+316 VGLEKQL

-352 TLINTKNNIN
+352 TLMNTKNTIN

-367 LPKTQQDI
+367 LPKTQQEI

-436 LGGMLSVGLTLVRAA
+436 LGGMLSVGLILVRAA

-476 EDQAKIEQQQ
+476 EEQAKIEQQ
-486 QQQKKKGRKAMA
+486 RKRRQAMP

-592 LAGQSEMM
+592 LGGQTEMM

-623 SELLMHPRFK
+623 SELLMQPRFK
-633 ALLDWAAEHYDF
+633 ALLDWASEHYDF
-645 VIVDSPPI
+645 VIVDSSPI
-653 LAVTDAAIVGQHVGA
+653 LMVTDAAIVGQHVGA
-668 SLLVARFAKTAVKEV
+668 SLLVARFAQTAVKEV

-693 GVAIKGILLNAV
+693 GVVIKGILLNAV

-711 YYGNYGNYGYYQY
+711 YYGNYGYYQY

>member
-1 MTTSSVSSRQNSA
+1 MTTSSVSSRQSSA

-37 VCITGFF
+37 VTITALF
-44 MVMGVAYALLATPV
+44 MVLGVAYALLATPV

-66 VEKKAS
+66 VEKKDS
-72 GTALLGDMADML
+72 GAALLGDMADVL
-84 GGEQADA
+84 GGEQPDA

-119 DFFPLV
+119 DFFPLI
-125 GRGVSRLMGQPYP
+125 GRGMSRLMGHPYP
-138 KMAISRFEVTPELID
+138 KMAVSRFEVAPELVGV
-153 TPLTLTLTGENR
+153 PLTLTLGEDKH
-165 FTLAVEGRVLEGQV
+165 FTLEVEGRVLEGQV
-179 GKLLEK
+179 GKLLEQN
-185 EDVTLLVADVAAQDG
+185 DVTLLLSDVAAQDG
-200 QEFTLVKQPLLDVIG
+200 QVFTLLKQPVLDVIA
-215 ELQRDL
+215 ELKSGL

-253 QNYLQQNVL
+253 QNYLQQNIV

-270 SLDFLQTHLPQVKD
+270 SLDFLQVHLPQVKD
-284 DLNRSE
+284 ELNRSE
-290 ELLNTY
+290 ELLNVY

-316 VGIEKQL
+316 VGLEKQL

-352 TLINTKNNIN
+352 TLMNTKNTIN

-367 LPKTQQDI
+367 LPKTQQEI

-392 LNKQQELNIMKAGTI
+392 LNKQQELNIMKASTI

-436 LGGMLSVGLTLVRAA
+436 LGGMLSVGLILVRAA

-476 EDQAKIEQQQ
+476 EEQAKIEQH
-486 QQQKKKGRKAMA
+486 QKKRRQAMP

-542 PGLGK
+542 TGLGK

-592 LAGQSEMM
+592 LGGQTEMM

-623 SELLMHPRFK
+623 SELLMQPRFK
-633 ALLDWAAEHYDF
+633 ALLDWASEHYDF
-645 VIVDSPPI
+645 VIVDSSPI
-653 LAVTDAAIVGQHVGA
+653 LIVTDAAIVGQHVGA
-668 SLLVARFAKTAVKEV
+668 SLLVARFAQTAVKEV

-693 GVAIKGILLNAV
+693 GVVIKGILLNAV

-711 YYGNYGNYGYYQY
+711 YYGNYGYYQY

>member
-1 MTTSSVSSRQNSA
+1 MTTSSVSSRQNNA

-37 VCITGFF
+37 VSITCFF
-44 MVMGVAYALLATPV
+44 MMMGVAYALLVTPV

-66 VEKKAS
+66 VEKKTS
-72 GTALLGDMADML
+72 GTALLGDMADVL

-138 KMAISRFEVTPELID
+138 KMAISRFEVAPELIG
-153 TPLTLTLTGENR
+153 TPFTLTLTGENR
-165 FTLAVEGRVLEGQV
+165 FTLEVEGRVLEGQV

-185 EDVTLLVADVAAQDG
+185 EDMTLLVADVAAQDG
-200 QEFTLVKQPLLDVIG
+200 QVFTLVKQPLLDVIG
-215 ELQRDL
+215 ELQSGL

-328 REAELQQLYT
+328 READLQQLYT

-436 LGGMLSVGLTLVRAA
+436 LGGMLSVGLILVRAA

-476 EDQAKIEQQQ
+476 EDQAKIE
-486 QQQKKKGRKAMA
+486 QQKKKGRKAMA

-542 PGLGK
+542 LGLGK
-547 TFVSTNFAAT
+547 TFVSTNFAAI

-565 LVIDADLRKGYMQ
+565 LVIDADLRKGHMQ

-645 VIVDSPPI
+645 VIVDSSPI

-711 YYGNYGNYGYYQY
+711 YYGNYGYYQY

>member
-44 MVMGVAYALLATPV
+44 MMMGVVYALLATPV

-72 GTALLGDMADML
+72 GTALLGDMADVL

-125 GRGVSRLMGQPYP
+125 GRGVSRLIGQPYP
-138 KMAISRFEVTPELID
+138 KMAISRFEVAPELVGV
-153 TPLTLTLTGENR
+153 PLTLTLGEDKH
-165 FTLAVEGRVLEGQV
+165 FTLEVEGRVLEGQV
-179 GKLLEK
+179 GKLLEQ
-185 EDVTLLVADVAAQDG
+185 DDLTLLLSDVAAQDG
-200 QEFTLVKQPLLDVIG
+200 QVFTLLKQPVLDVIG
-215 ELQRDL
+215 ELQSGL

-436 LGGMLSVGLTLVRAA
+436 LGGMLSVGLILVRAA

-476 EDQAKIEQQQ
+476 EDQAKIE
-486 QQQKKKGRKAMA
+486 QQKKKGRKAMA

-530 AKNNIVMISGPG
+530 AKNNIIMISGPG

-547 TFVSTNFAAT
+547 TFVSTNFAAI
-557 LAMGGKKV
+557 LVMGGKKV

-711 YYGNYGNYGYYQY
+711 YYGNYGYYQY

>member
-1 MTTSSVSSRQNSA
+1 MTTSSVSSRQNNA

-37 VCITGFF
+37 VSITCFF
-44 MVMGVAYALLATPV
+44 MMMGVAYALLVTPV

-66 VEKKAS
+66 VEKKTS
-72 GTALLGDMADML
+72 GTALLGDMADVL

-138 KMAISRFEVTPELID
+138 RMAISRFEVASELIG
-153 TPLTLTLTGENR
+153 TSFTLTLTGENR
-165 FTLAVEGRVLEGQV
+165 FTLEVKGRVLEGQV
-179 GKLLEK
+179 GKLLQN
-185 EDVTLLVADVAAQDG
+185 EDVTLLLSDVAAYEG
-200 QEFTLVKQPLLDVIG
+200 QVFTLAKKPVLDVIA
-215 ELQRDL
+215 ELQSGL

-338 RQHPAYIALMEKRQ
+338 RQHPAYIVLMEKRQ

-436 LGGMLSVGLTLVRAA
+436 LGGMLSVGLILVRAA

-476 EDQAKIEQQQ
+476 EDQAKIE
-486 QQQKKKGRKAMA
+486 QQKKKGRKAMA

-542 PGLGK
+542 LGLGK

-565 LVIDADLRKGYMQ
+565 LVIDADLRKGHMQ

-633 ALLDWAAEHYDF
+633 ALLDWASEHYDF

-693 GVAIKGILLNAV
+693 GVVIKGILLNAV

-711 YYGNYGNYGYYQY
+711 YYGNYGYYQY

>member
-44 MVMGVAYALLATPV
+44 MMMGVAYALLATPV

-72 GTALLGDMADML
+72 GTALLGDMADVL

-138 KMAISRFEVTPELID
+138 KMAISRFEVAPELVGV
-153 TPLTLTLTGENR
+153 PLTLTLGEDKH
-165 FTLAVEGRVLEGQV
+165 FTLEVEGRVLEGQV
-179 GKLLEK
+179 GKLLEQ
-185 EDVTLLVADVAAQDG
+185 DDLTLLLSDVAAQDG
-200 QEFTLVKQPLLDVIG
+200 QVFTLLKQPVLDVIG
-215 ELQRDL
+215 ELQSGL

-436 LGGMLSVGLTLVRAA
+436 LGGMLSVGLILVRAA

-476 EDQAKIEQQQ
+476 EDQAKIE
-486 QQQKKKGRKAMA
+486 QQKKKGRKAMA

-557 LAMGGKKV
+557 LVMGGKKV

-645 VIVDSPPI
+645 VILDSPPI

-711 YYGNYGNYGYYQY
+711 YYGNYGYYQY

>member
-44 MVMGVAYALLATPV
+44 MMMGVAYALLATPV

-72 GTALLGDMADML
+72 GTALLGDMADVL

-138 KMAISRFEVTPELID
+138 KMAISRFEVAPELIG
-153 TPLTLTLTGENR
+153 TPFTLTLTGENR
-165 FTLAVEGRVLEGQV
+165 FTLEVKGRLLEGQV
-179 GKLLEK
+179 GKLLQN
-185 EDVTLLVADVAAQDG
+185 EDVTLLLSDVAAYEG
-200 QEFTLVKQPLLDVIG
+200 QVFTLAKKPVLDVIA
-215 ELQRDL
+215 ELQSGL

-436 LGGMLSVGLTLVRAA
+436 LGGMLSVGLILVRAA

-476 EDQAKIEQQQ
+476 EDQAKIE
-486 QQQKKKGRKAMA
+486 QQKKKGRKAMA

-530 AKNNIVMISGPG
+530 AKNNIVLISGPG
-542 PGLGK
+542 PGIGK

-578 KVMGQEM
+578 KVLGQEM

-693 GVAIKGILLNAV
+693 GVVIKGILLNAV

-711 YYGNYGNYGYYQY
+711 YYGNYGYYQY

>member
-28 YLIDGRWWI
+28 NLIDGRWWI
-37 VCITGFF
+37 VSITGFF
-44 MVMGVAYALLATPV
+44 MMMGVAYALLATPV

-72 GTALLGDMADML
+72 GTALLGDMADVL

-105 RTVQELHLDTVVTP
+105 RTVQELHLDTVVIP

-138 KMAISRFEVTPELID
+138 KMAVSRFEVAPELVGV
-153 TPLTLTLTGENR
+153 PLTLTLGEDKH
-165 FTLAVEGRVLEGQV
+165 FTLEVEGRVLEGQV
-179 GKLLEK
+179 GKLLEQ
-185 EDVTLLVADVAAQDG
+185 DDLTLLLSDVAAQDG
-200 QEFTLVKQPLLDVIG
+200 QVFTLLKQPVLDVIG
-215 ELQRDL
+215 ELQSGL

-436 LGGMLSVGLTLVRAA
+436 LGGMLSVGLILVRAA

-476 EDQAKIEQQQ
+476 EDQAKIE
-486 QQQKKKGRKAMA
+486 QQKKKGRKAMA

-547 TFVSTNFAAT
+547 TFVSTNFAAI

-711 YYGNYGNYGYYQY
+711 YYGNYGYYQY

>member
-44 MVMGVAYALLATPV
+44 MMMGVAYALLATPV

-72 GTALLGDMADML
+72 GTALLGDMADVL

-138 KMAISRFEVTPELID
+138 KMAISRFEVAPELIG
-153 TPLTLTLTGENR
+153 TPFTLTLTGENR
-165 FTLAVEGRVLEGQV
+165 FTLEVKGRVLEGQV
-179 GKLLEK
+179 GKLLQN
-185 EDVTLLVADVAAQDG
+185 EDVTLLLSDVAAYEG
-200 QEFTLVKQPLLDVIG
+200 QVFTLAKKPVLDVIA
-215 ELQRDL
+215 ELQSGL

-436 LGGMLSVGLTLVRAA
+436 LGGMLSVGLILVRAA

-476 EDQAKIEQQQ
+476 EDQAKIE
-486 QQQKKKGRKAMA
+486 QQKKKGRKAMA

-600 QVISKTGFDG
+600 QVISKTSFDG
-610 LDFVCRGAVPPNP
+610 LDFVCRGALPPNP

-645 VIVDSPPI
+645 VIVDTPPI

-711 YYGNYGNYGYYQY
+711 YYGNYGYYQY

>member
-1 MTTSSVSSRQNSA
+1 MTTSSVSSRQSSA
-14 AVENDEIDLGRLLG
+14 AVENDEIVLGRPLG

-37 VCITGFF
+37 VTITALF
-44 MVMGVAYALLATPV
+44 MVLGVAYALLATPV

-66 VEKKAS
+66 VEKKDS
-72 GTALLGDMADML
+72 GAALLGDMADVL
-84 GGEQADA
+84 GGEQPDA

-119 DFFPLV
+119 DFFPLI
-125 GRGVSRLMGQPYP
+125 GRGMSRLMGHPYP
-138 KMAISRFEVTPELID
+138 KMAVSRFEVAPELVGV
-153 TPLTLTLTGENR
+153 PLTLTLGEDKH
-165 FTLAVEGRVLEGQV
+165 FTLEVEGRVLEGQV
-179 GKLLEK
+179 GKLLEQN
-185 EDVTLLVADVAAQDG
+185 DVTLLLSDVAAQDG
-200 QEFTLVKQPLLDVIG
+200 QVFTLLKQPVLDVIA
-215 ELQRDL
+215 ELKSGL

-253 QNYLQQNVL
+253 QNYLQQNVV

-270 SLDFLQTHLPQVKD
+270 SLDFLQVHLPQVKD
-284 DLNRSE
+284 ELNRSE
-290 ELLNTY
+290 ELLNVY

-316 VGIEKQL
+316 VGLEKQL

-352 TLINTKNNIN
+352 TLMNTKNTIN

-367 LPKTQQDI
+367 LPKTQQEI

-392 LNKQQELNIMKAGTI
+392 LNKQQELNIMKASTI

-436 LGGMLSVGLTLVRAA
+436 LGGMLSVGLILVRAA

-476 EDQAKIEQQQ
+476 EEQAKIEQH
-486 QQQKKKGRKAMA
+486 QKKRRQAMP

-592 LAGQSEMM
+592 LGGQTEMM

-623 SELLMHPRFK
+623 SELLMQPRFK
-633 ALLDWAAEHYDF
+633 ALLDWASEHYDF
-645 VIVDSPPI
+645 VIVDSSPI
-653 LAVTDAAIVGQHVGA
+653 LMVTDAAIVGQHVGA
-668 SLLVARFAKTAVKEV
+668 SLLVARFAQTAVKEV

-693 GVAIKGILLNAV
+693 GVVIKGILLNAV

-711 YYGNYGNYGYYQY
+711 YYGNYGYYQY

>member
-1 MTTSSVSSRQNSA
+1 MTTSSVSSRQSSA

-37 VCITGFF
+37 VTITALF
-44 MVMGVAYALLATPV
+44 MVLGVAYALLATPV

-66 VEKKAS
+66 VEKKDS
-72 GTALLGDMADML
+72 GAALLGDMADML
-84 GGEQADA
+84 GGEQPDA

-119 DFFPLV
+119 DFFPLI
-125 GRGVSRLMGQPYP
+125 GRGMSRLMGHPYP
-138 KMAISRFEVTPELID
+138 KMAVSRFEVAPELVGV
-153 TPLTLTLTGENR
+153 PLTLTLGEDKH
-165 FTLAVEGRVLEGQV
+165 FTLEVEGRVLEGQV
-179 GKLLEK
+179 GKLLEQN
-185 EDVTLLVADVAAQDG
+185 DVTLLLSDVAAQDG
-200 QEFTLVKQPLLDVIG
+200 QVFTLLKQPVLDVIA
-215 ELQRDL
+215 ELKSGL

-253 QNYLQQNVL
+253 QNYLQQNVV

-270 SLDFLQTHLPQVKD
+270 SLDFLQVHLPQVKD
-284 DLNRSE
+284 ELNRSE
-290 ELLNTY
+290 ELLNVY

-316 VGIEKQL
+316 VGLEKQL

-352 TLINTKNNIN
+352 TLMNTKNTIN

-367 LPKTQQDI
+367 LPKTQQEI

-392 LNKQQELNIMKAGTI
+392 LNKQQELNIMKASTI

-436 LGGMLSVGLTLVRAA
+436 LGGMLSVGLILVRAA

-476 EDQAKIEQQQ
+476 EEQAKIEQH
-486 QQQKKKGRKAMA
+486 QKKRRQAMP

-592 LAGQSEMM
+592 LGGQTEMM

-623 SELLMHPRFK
+623 SELLMQPRFK
-633 ALLDWAAEHYDF
+633 ALLDWASEHYDF
-645 VIVDSPPI
+645 VIVDSSPI
-653 LAVTDAAIVGQHVGA
+653 LMVTDAAIVGQHVGA
-668 SLLVARFAKTAVKEV
+668 SLLVARFAQTAVKEV

-693 GVAIKGILLNAV
+693 GVVIKGILLNAV

-711 YYGNYGNYGYYQY
+711 YYGNYGYYQY

>member
-1 MTTSSVSSRQNSA
+1 M
-14 AVENDEIDLGRLLG
+14 
-28 YLIDGRWWI
+28 
-37 VCITGFF
+37 
-44 MVMGVAYALLATPV
+44 
-58 FKANALLQ
+58 
-66 VEKKAS
+66 
-72 GTALLGDMADML
+72 
-84 GGEQADA
+84 
-91 AAEIELLTSRMVLG
+91 
-105 RTVQELHLDTVVTP
+105 
-119 DFFPLV
+119 
-125 GRGVSRLMGQPYP
+125 
-138 KMAISRFEVTPELID
+138 
-153 TPLTLTLTGENR
+153 
-165 FTLAVEGRVLEGQV
+165 
-179 GKLLEK
+179 
-185 EDVTLLVADVAAQDG
+185 
-200 QEFTLVKQPLLDVIG
+200 
-215 ELQRDL
+215 
-221 QVSEKGKNT
+221 
-230 GIISLALEGEDK
+230 
-242 GRIRAVLDNIS
+242 
-253 QNYLQQNVL
+253 
-262 RKTEEAQK
+262 
-270 SLDFLQTHLPQVKD
+270 
-284 DLNRSE
+284 NRSE

-436 LGGMLSVGLTLVRAA
+436 LGGMLSVGLILVRAA

-486 QQQKKKGRKAMA
+486 KKKRRQAMP

-610 LDFVCRGAVPPNP
+610 LDFVCRGAVHLTP
-623 SELLMHPRFK
+623 
-633 ALLDWAAEHYDF
+633 
-645 VIVDSPPI
+645 
-653 LAVTDAAIVGQHVGA
+653 
-668 SLLVARFAKTAVKEV
+668 
-683 EVAIRRFEQN
+683 QN
-693 GVAIKGILLNAV
+693 C
-705 EKKASS
+705 
-711 YYGNYGNYGYYQY
+711 
-724 SYGDKTKA
+724 

>member
-37 VCITGFF
+37 MCITGFF
-44 MVMGVAYALLATPV
+44 MMMGVAYALLATPV

-72 GTALLGDMADML
+72 GTALLGDMADVL

-138 KMAISRFEVTPELID
+138 KMAISRFEVAPELIG
-153 TPLTLTLTGENR
+153 TPFTLTLTGENR
-165 FTLAVEGRVLEGQV
+165 FTLEVKGRLLEGQV
-179 GKLLEK
+179 GKLLQN
-185 EDVTLLVADVAAQDG
+185 EDVTLLLSDVAAYEG
-200 QEFTLVKQPLLDVIG
+200 QVFTLAKKPVLDVIA
-215 ELQRDL
+215 ELQSGL

-290 ELLNTY
+290 DLLNAY

-436 LGGMLSVGLTLVRAA
+436 LGGMLSVGLILVRAA

-476 EDQAKIEQQQ
+476 EDQAKIE
-486 QQQKKKGRKAMA
+486 QQKKKGRKAMA

-530 AKNNIVMISGPG
+530 AKNNIVMIAGPG
-542 PGLGK
+542 PGIGK

-633 ALLDWAAEHYDF
+633 ALMDWAAEHYDF

-693 GVAIKGILLNAV
+693 GVVIKGVLLNAV

-711 YYGNYGNYGYYQY
+711 YYGNYGYYQY

>member
-1 MTTSSVSSRQNSA
+1 MTTSSVSSRQSSA
-14 AVENDEIDLGRLLG
+14 AVENDEIDLVRLLG

-37 VCITGFF
+37 VTITALF
-44 MVMGVAYALLATPV
+44 MVLGVAYALLATPV

-72 GTALLGDMADML
+72 GAALLGDMADVL
-84 GGEQADA
+84 GGEQPDA

-119 DFFPLV
+119 NFFPLV
-125 GRGVSRLMGQPYP
+125 GRGLSRLMGHPYP
-138 KMAISRFEVTPELID
+138 KMAVSRFEVAPELLG
-153 TPLTLTLTGENR
+153 TPLTLTVSADKH
-165 FTLAVEGRVLEGQV
+165 FTLEVEGRVLEGQV

-185 EDVTLLVADVAAQDG
+185 EDVTLLLSDVAADEG
-200 QEFTLVKQPLLDVIG
+200 QVFTLVKQPVLNVIA
-215 ELQRDL
+215 ELQSGL

-253 QNYLQQNVL
+253 QNYLQQNVV

-270 SLDFLQTHLPQVKD
+270 SLDFLHVHLPQVKD
-284 DLNRSE
+284 ELNRSE
-290 ELLNTY
+290 ELLNVY

-316 VGIEKQL
+316 VGLEKQL

-352 TLINTKNNIN
+352 TLMNTKNTIN

-367 LPKTQQDI
+367 LPKTQQEI

-436 LGGMLSVGLTLVRAA
+436 LGGMLSVGLILVRAA

-476 EDQAKIEQQQ
+476 EEQAKIEQQ
-486 QQQKKKGRKAMA
+486 RKRRQAMP

-530 AKNNIVMISGPG
+530 AKNNIVLISGPG

-557 LAMGGKKV
+557 LAMGDKKV
-565 LVIDADLRKGYMQ
+565 LIIDADLRKGYMQ

-592 LAGQSEMM
+592 LGGQTEMM

-633 ALLDWAAEHYDF
+633 ALLDWASERYDF
-645 VIVDSPPI
+645 VIVDSSPI

-668 SLLVARFAKTAVKEV
+668 SLLVARFAQTAVKEV

-693 GVAIKGILLNAV
+693 GVVIKGILLNAV

-711 YYGNYGNYGYYQY
+711 YYGNYGYYQY